1 MYTILVVDDSPFIVD
16 VFVTMLERGGYRTV
30 AAYGGDECLEILK
43 TVTPDLIL
51 LDIMMEPMDG
61 WETLER
67 IKEDPATKEIPVLM
81 LTAKQLT
88 PAEAQEYGIYIEDYV
103 LKPITHREL
112 YDAIE
117 HVLNRRQSIKSD
129 MDLAK
134 QSGFDAEIITE
145 YARLS
150 KSIDVNRRLM
160 KILETTYNFNDSKV
174 RVSDEI
180 SRAIKSM
187 EMNIKF
193 QENRLQQIKGEM
205 SGTKSANLTPAPTIP
220 LPLNTMPAHMDTCIR
235 TLRPSVGM
243 FCLTAPV
250 TISSEETSIV
260 ETTIL
265 IVDDSPYIVDGLV
278 ALLKRKGF
286 NTGCLPWRGRGTC
299 HALQPQS
306 RTLSSSTS

>member
-30 AAYGGDECLEILK
+30 AAYGGEECLEILK

-61 WETLER
+61 WETLEH
-67 IKEDPATKEIPVLM
+67 IKENLPTKEVPVLM

-117 HVLNRRQSIKSD
+117 HVLNRRQGIKSD
-129 MDLAK
+129 VDIAR
-134 QSGFDAEIITE
+134 QSGFDDQVVSE

-150 KSIDVNRRLM
+150 KGIDDNKLLL
-160 KILETTYNFNDSKV
+160 KILESTYNINDVKM

-187 EMNIKF
+187 ESNIKF
-193 QENRLQQIKGEM
+193 QESRLQQIKGEL
-205 SGTKSANLTPAPTIP
+205 SGTMSKDA
-220 LPLNTMPAHMDTCIR
+220 
-235 TLRPSVGM
+235 
-243 FCLTAPV
+243 
-250 TISSEETSIV
+250 
-260 ETTIL
+260 
-265 IVDDSPYIVDGLV
+265 
-278 ALLKRKGF
+278 
-286 NTGCLPWRGRGTC
+286 TG
-299 HALQPQS
+299 
-306 RTLSSSTS
+306 

>member
-30 AAYGGDECLEILK
+30 AAYGGEECLEILK

-61 WETLER
+61 WETLEH
-67 IKEDPATKEIPVLM
+67 IKENLPTKEIPVLM

-117 HVLNRRQSIKSD
+117 HVLNRRQGIKSD
-129 MDLAK
+129 VDIAR
-134 QSGFDAEIITE
+134 QSGFDDQVVSE

-150 KSIDVNRRLM
+150 KGIDVNKRLL
-160 KILETTYNFNDSKV
+160 KILESTYNINDVKM

-187 EMNIKF
+187 ESNIKF
-193 QENRLQQIKGEM
+193 QESRLQQIKGEL
-205 SGTKSANLTPAPTIP
+205 SGTMSKDA
-220 LPLNTMPAHMDTCIR
+220 
-235 TLRPSVGM
+235 
-243 FCLTAPV
+243 
-250 TISSEETSIV
+250 
-260 ETTIL
+260 
-265 IVDDSPYIVDGLV
+265 
-278 ALLKRKGF
+278 
-286 NTGCLPWRGRGTC
+286 TG
-299 HALQPQS
+299 
-306 RTLSSSTS
+306 

>member
-1 MYTILVVDDSPFIVD
+1 
-16 VFVTMLERGGYRTV
+16 
-30 AAYGGDECLEILK
+30 
-43 TVTPDLIL
+43 
-51 LDIMMEPMDG
+51 MMEPMDG

-117 HVLNRRQSIKSD
+117 HVLNRRKTIKSD

-134 QSGFDAEIITE
+134 QSGFDAETITE

-205 SGTKSANLTPAPTIP
+205 STIKSGN
-220 LPLNTMPAHMDTCIR
+220 
-235 TLRPSVGM
+235 
-243 FCLTAPV
+243 
-250 TISSEETSIV
+250 
-260 ETTIL
+260 
-265 IVDDSPYIVDGLV
+265 
-278 ALLKRKGF
+278 
-286 NTGCLPWRGRGTC
+286 
-299 HALQPQS
+299 
-306 RTLSSSTS
+306 

>member
-30 AAYGGDECLEILK
+30 AAYGGDECLEVLK

-51 LDIMMEPMDG
+51 LDIMMEPMGG
-61 WETLER
+61 WETLEH

-88 PAEAQEYGIYIEDYV
+88 PAEAQEYGIYIEDYI

-117 HVLNRRQSIKSD
+117 HVLNRRRSIKSD
-129 MDLAK
+129 MDLAR
-134 QSGFDAEIITE
+134 QSGFDMAVITE

-150 KSIDVNRRLM
+150 KTIDVNRRLM

-180 SRAIKSM
+180 SHTIASIKT
-187 EMNIKF
+187 NITS
-193 QENRLQQIKGEM
+193 QENRLQQIKAEI
-205 SGTKSANLTPAPTIP
+205 SGTKSGN
-220 LPLNTMPAHMDTCIR
+220 
-235 TLRPSVGM
+235 
-243 FCLTAPV
+243 
-250 TISSEETSIV
+250 
-260 ETTIL
+260 
-265 IVDDSPYIVDGLV
+265 
-278 ALLKRKGF
+278 
-286 NTGCLPWRGRGTC
+286 
-299 HALQPQS
+299 
-306 RTLSSSTS
+306 

>member
-1 MYTILVVDDSPFIVD
+1 MYSILVVDDSPFIVD

-30 AAYGGDECLEILK
+30 AAYGGAECLEILK

-61 WETLER
+61 WETLEK
-67 IKEDPATKEIPVLM
+67 IKENPLTKDIPVLM

-129 MDLAK
+129 MDMAR

-150 KSIDVNRRLM
+150 KSIDVNKRLM

-174 RVSDEI
+174 RVSEEI

-193 QENRLQQIKGEM
+193 QETRLQQIKDEL
-205 SGTKSANLTPAPTIP
+205 SGTTTP
-220 LPLNTMPAHMDTCIR
+220 R
-235 TLRPSVGM
+235 
-243 FCLTAPV
+243 
-250 TISSEETSIV
+250 
-260 ETTIL
+260 
-265 IVDDSPYIVDGLV
+265 
-278 ALLKRKGF
+278 
-286 NTGCLPWRGRGTC
+286 
-299 HALQPQS
+299 
-306 RTLSSSTS
+306 

>member
-67 IKEDPATKEIPVLM
+67 IKEDPGTKEIPVLM

-129 MDLAK
+129 MDLARK
-134 QSGFDAEIITE
+134 SGFDGEIISE
-145 YARLS
+145 YARL
-150 KSIDVNRRLM
+150 
-160 KILETTYNFNDSKV
+160 KIG
-174 RVSDEI
+174 
-180 SRAIKSM
+180 RA
-187 EMNIKF
+187 
-193 QENRLQQIKGEM
+193 
-205 SGTKSANLTPAPTIP
+205 
-220 LPLNTMPAHMDTCIR
+220 H
-235 TLRPSVGM
+235 V
-243 FCLTAPV
+243 
-250 TISSEETSIV
+250 
-260 ETTIL
+260 
-265 IVDDSPYIVDGLV
+265 
-278 ALLKRKGF
+278 
-286 NTGCLPWRGRGTC
+286 
-299 HALQPQS
+299 
-306 RTLSSSTS
+306 

>member
-16 VFVTMLERGGYRTV
+16 VFVTMLERGGYGTV

-160 KILETTYNFNDSKV
+160 KILETTYNFNDSTV

-187 EMNIKF
+187 DMNIKF
-193 QENRLQQIKGEM
+193 QENRFKQIKAEM
-205 SGTKSANLTPAPTIP
+205 SGT
-220 LPLNTMPAHMDTCIR
+220 
-235 TLRPSVGM
+235 
-243 FCLTAPV
+243 
-250 TISSEETSIV
+250 
-260 ETTIL
+260 
-265 IVDDSPYIVDGLV
+265 
-278 ALLKRKGF
+278 
-286 NTGCLPWRGRGTC
+286 NTGN
-299 HALQPQS
+299 
-306 RTLSSSTS
+306 